1 MAPRSPHRLPPEP
14 PPAIVEAF
22 RKRLPARD
30 LSALS
35 VVIALRTAAQQVE
48 NAITQWM
55 AGTVGSP
62 ARFQI
67 LGLLWASEESGV
79 PHKEIVAA
87 LGVTRATVSG
97 LMAALERD
105 GLVTSSVDSDDRRS
119 LIANLTT
126 RGRTIMEKAVGAN
139 AARLRAA
146 LAPLSANDLTTVTA
160 LLQRIQQGFAASAGN
175 DDQPRAKPEAR

>member
-1 MAPRSPHRLPPEP
+1 
-14 PPAIVEAF
+14 
-22 RKRLPARD
+22 
-30 LSALS
+30 
-35 VVIALRTAAQQVE
+35 
-48 NAITQWM
+48 
-55 AGTVGSP
+55 
-62 ARFQI
+62 
-67 LGLLWASEESGV
+67 
-79 PHKEIVAA
+79 
-87 LGVTRATVSG
+87 
-97 LMAALERD
+97 MAALERD
-105 GLVTSSVDSDDRRS
+105 GLVTSSVDTDDRRS